1 MLSLATSQWKFV
13 IETADSDFTGF
24 TKLVAKQYKKN
35 VLLIQSTRKKLP
47 TYLNVLCSDESDLP
61 KQMIFNR
68 REKKNL
74 ANSRELGGIMNFT
87 KYTPQQSREF
97 NSKILAWPGAEGDRE
112 EGNEDE
118 SGQSRSTFK
127 QTEKCWVILKE
138 SKRIFLRKS
147 CGK

>member
-1 MLSLATSQWKFV
+1 
-13 IETADSDFTGF
+13 
-24 TKLVAKQYKKN
+24 
-35 VLLIQSTRKKLP
+35 
-47 TYLNVLCSDESDLP
+47 
-61 KQMIFNR
+61 
-68 REKKNL
+68 
-74 ANSRELGGIMNFT
+74 MNFT

-138 SKRIFLRKS
+138 SKRIFFTKKLWQIEHYYFIILYFIFYKAS
-147 CGK
+147 VYFLNIVL

>member
-1 MLSLATSQWKFV
+1 MKQRNVFITMLSLATSQWKFV

-68 REKKNL
+68 REKK
-74 ANSRELGGIMNFT
+74 I
-87 KYTPQQSREF
+87 
-97 NSKILAWPGAEGDRE
+97 
-112 EGNEDE
+112 
-118 SGQSRSTFK
+118 
-127 QTEKCWVILKE
+127 
-138 SKRIFLRKS
+138 
-147 CGK
+147 